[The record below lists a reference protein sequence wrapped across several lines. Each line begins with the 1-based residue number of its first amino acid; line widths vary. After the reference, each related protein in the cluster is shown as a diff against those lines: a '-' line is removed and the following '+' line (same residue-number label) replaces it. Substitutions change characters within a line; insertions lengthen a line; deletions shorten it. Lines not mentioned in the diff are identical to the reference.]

1 MANKHAKAKNL
12 RARALVSLVAIIV
25 VVAVCAYLGLCG
37 FGKGTMINYLKP
49 WGDAISLGLDLR
61 GGVYTVYQAENN
73 GDPDFD
79 TKMESTVSILTS
91 RLTRQ
96 GFTEATV
103 TRQGSDRIRV
113 EIPNVSDPNQILTII
128 GTPAQLYFV
137 DESGNNLMEGSMV
150 KNAQAAQDQDGKPCI
165 AFELTDEGAKIF
177 AEATAANLGKTISIT
192 LDGETISRATVN
204 TVIAGGKGEITGNFT
219 ADEAKNLATLILSG
233 ALPLNL
239 AQLEVSAISATLG
252 VEALDR
258 AIQAG
263 IIGVALVMLFML
275 FRYRLCGLVA
285 DIALTIYIMIVVLL
299 LALTGAQLT
308 LPGVAGIILGIG
320 MAVDANVV
328 IFERIREEVKN
339 GRPIGSAVRKG
350 FSNALSAIIDS
361 NVTTIIAAVVLY
373 AFGTGSVRG
382 FALTLGIGVATFSNQ
397 NLGAG
402 RRSRIWQSVKAA
414 LAIYFV
420 WWVFVMAFTFLLGG
434 AAIRGITGSTD
445 EVIISNALL
454 YLKISAPVIPPMAVL
469 VILRNMLQGIQ
480 HTVEPLLASGLE
492 LVGKVIFA
500 VWLVPVQGYRAVCF
514 CEPTTWVVCFV
525 FILLAVWRCRG
536 DLRDA
541 EKI

>member
-12 RARALVSLVAIIV
+12 RVRALVSLVAIIV

-61 GGVYTVYQAENN
+61 GGVYTVYQAEDN

-137 DESGNNLMEGSMV
+137 DESGNNLMEGGMV

-239 AQLEVSAISATLG
+239 TQLEVSAISATLG

-382 FALTLGIGVATFSNQ
+382 FALTLGIGVATS
-397 NLGAG
+397 LVTA
-402 RRSRIWQSVKAA
+402 
-414 LAIYFV
+414 
-420 WWVFVMAFTFLLGG
+420 VFVTHKLL
-434 AAIRGITGSTD
+434 D
-445 EVIISNALL
+445 
-454 YLKISAPVIPPMAVL
+454 
-469 VILRNMLQGIQ
+469 
-480 HTVEPLLASGLE
+480 
-492 LVGKVIFA
+492 IFA
-500 VWLVPVQGYRAVCF
+500 
-514 CEPTTWVVCFV
+514 
-525 FILLAVWRCRG
+525 
-536 DLRDA
+536 DLGI
-541 EKI
+541 KNQKLYV

>member
-1 MANKHAKAKNL
+1 MANKYAKAKNL

-137 DESGNNLMEGSMV
+137 DESGNNLMEGGMV

-239 AQLEVSAISATLG
+239 TQLEVSAISATLG

-361 NVTTIIAAVVLY
+361 NVTPIIAAVVLY

-382 FALTLGIGVATFSNQ
+382 FALTLGIGVATS
-397 NLGAG
+397 LVTA
-402 RRSRIWQSVKAA
+402 
-414 LAIYFV
+414 
-420 WWVFVMAFTFLLGG
+420 VFVTHKLL
-434 AAIRGITGSTD
+434 D
-445 EVIISNALL
+445 
-454 YLKISAPVIPPMAVL
+454 
-469 VILRNMLQGIQ
+469 
-480 HTVEPLLASGLE
+480 
-492 LVGKVIFA
+492 IFA
-500 VWLVPVQGYRAVCF
+500 
-514 CEPTTWVVCFV
+514 
-525 FILLAVWRCRG
+525 
-536 DLRDA
+536 DLGI
-541 EKI
+541 KNQKLYV

>member
-25 VVAVCAYLGLCG
+25 VVAICAYLGLCG

-61 GGVYTVYQAENN
+61 GGVYTVYQAEDN

-137 DESGNNLMEGSMV
+137 NESGNNLMEGSMV

-239 AQLEVSAISATLG
+239 TQLEVSAISATLG

-382 FALTLGIGVATFSNQ
+382 FALTLGIGVATS
-397 NLGAG
+397 LVTA
-402 RRSRIWQSVKAA
+402 
-414 LAIYFV
+414 
-420 WWVFVMAFTFLLGG
+420 VFVTHKLL
-434 AAIRGITGSTD
+434 D
-445 EVIISNALL
+445 
-454 YLKISAPVIPPMAVL
+454 
-469 VILRNMLQGIQ
+469 
-480 HTVEPLLASGLE
+480 
-492 LVGKVIFA
+492 IFA
-500 VWLVPVQGYRAVCF
+500 
-514 CEPTTWVVCFV
+514 
-525 FILLAVWRCRG
+525 
-536 DLRDA
+536 DLGI
-541 EKI
+541 KNQKLYV

>member
-1 MANKHAKAKNL
+1 MANKHAKAKNPRK
-12 RARALVSLVAIIV
+12 RAIVSLVATVV
-25 VVAVCAYLGLCG
+25 VVAVCAYLGLFG

-61 GGVYTVYQAENN
+61 GGVYTVYQAEDTD
-73 GDPDFD
+73 DPDFD
-79 TKMESTVSILTS
+79 AKMSSTVSILTS

-113 EIPNVSDPNQILTII
+113 EIPNVSDPNEILTII

-137 DESGNNLMEGSMV
+137 DESGNNLMEGAMV
-150 KNAQAAQDQDGKPCI
+150 KNASAAYDQDGKPCI
-165 AFELTDEGAKIF
+165 AFELNDEGAKIF

-239 AQLEVSAISATLG
+239 TQLEVSAISATLG

-263 IIGVALVMLFML
+263 IIGVILVMLFMI
-275 FRYRLCGLVA
+275 FRYRLCGVVA

-328 IFERIREEVKN
+328 IFERIREEVN
-339 GRPIGSAVRKG
+339 VGRPLGSAIRKG
-350 FSNALSAIIDS
+350 FSNALSAIVDS

-382 FALTLGIGVATFSNQ
+382 FALTLGIGVVTS
-397 NLGAG
+397 L
-402 RRSRIWQSVKAA
+402 
-414 LAIYFV
+414 
-420 WWVFVMAFTFLLGG
+420 FT
-434 AAIRGITGSTD
+434 A
-445 EVIISNALL
+445 
-454 YLKISAPVIPPMAVL
+454 
-469 VILRNMLQGIQ
+469 
-480 HTVEPLLASGLE
+480 
-492 LVGKVIFA
+492 
-500 VWLVPVQGYRAVCF
+500 
-514 CEPTTWVVCFV
+514 V
-525 FILLAVWRCRG
+525 FITHKLLDVFA
-536 DLRDA
+536 DLGIKNQKLYVR
-541 EKI
+541 

>member
-12 RARALVSLVAIIV
+12 RVRALVSLVAIIV

-37 FGKGTMINYLKP
+37 FGKGTMINFLKP

-137 DESGNNLMEGSMV
+137 DESGNNLMEGGMV

-239 AQLEVSAISATLG
+239 TQLEVSAISATLG

-382 FALTLGIGVATFSNQ
+382 FALTLGIGVATS
-397 NLGAG
+397 LVTA
-402 RRSRIWQSVKAA
+402 
-414 LAIYFV
+414 
-420 WWVFVMAFTFLLGG
+420 VFVTHKLL
-434 AAIRGITGSTD
+434 D
-445 EVIISNALL
+445 
-454 YLKISAPVIPPMAVL
+454 
-469 VILRNMLQGIQ
+469 
-480 HTVEPLLASGLE
+480 
-492 LVGKVIFA
+492 IFA
-500 VWLVPVQGYRAVCF
+500 
-514 CEPTTWVVCFV
+514 
-525 FILLAVWRCRG
+525 
-536 DLRDA
+536 DLGI
-541 EKI
+541 KNQKLYV

>member
-1 MANKHAKAKNL
+1 MANKHAKAKNPRT
-12 RARALVSLVAIIV
+12 RAVISLVAIIV
-25 VVAVCAYLGLCG
+25 VVAVCAYLGLFG

-61 GGVYTVYQAENN
+61 GGVYTVYQAEDN

-137 DESGNNLMEGSMV
+137 DEDGNNLMEGAMV

-239 AQLEVSAISATLG
+239 TQLEVSAKSATLG

-382 FALTLGIGVATFSNQ
+382 FALTLGIGVATS
-397 NLGAG
+397 LVTA
-402 RRSRIWQSVKAA
+402 
-414 LAIYFV
+414 
-420 WWVFVMAFTFLLGG
+420 VFVTHKLL
-434 AAIRGITGSTD
+434 D
-445 EVIISNALL
+445 
-454 YLKISAPVIPPMAVL
+454 
-469 VILRNMLQGIQ
+469 
-480 HTVEPLLASGLE
+480 
-492 LVGKVIFA
+492 IFA
-500 VWLVPVQGYRAVCF
+500 
-514 CEPTTWVVCFV
+514 
-525 FILLAVWRCRG
+525 
-536 DLRDA
+536 DLGV
-541 EKI
+541 KNQKLYV

>member
-25 VVAVCAYLGLCG
+25 VVAICAYLGLCG

-137 DESGNNLMEGSMV
+137 DESGSNLMEGSMV

-239 AQLEVSAISATLG
+239 TQLEVSAISATLG

-382 FALTLGIGVATFSNQ
+382 FALTLGIGVATS
-397 NLGAG
+397 LVTA
-402 RRSRIWQSVKAA
+402 
-414 LAIYFV
+414 
-420 WWVFVMAFTFLLGG
+420 VFVTHKLL
-434 AAIRGITGSTD
+434 D
-445 EVIISNALL
+445 
-454 YLKISAPVIPPMAVL
+454 
-469 VILRNMLQGIQ
+469 
-480 HTVEPLLASGLE
+480 
-492 LVGKVIFA
+492 IFA
-500 VWLVPVQGYRAVCF
+500 
-514 CEPTTWVVCFV
+514 
-525 FILLAVWRCRG
+525 
-536 DLRDA
+536 DLGI
-541 EKI
+541 KNQKLYV

>member
-137 DESGNNLMEGSMV
+137 DESGNNLMEGGMV

-239 AQLEVSAISATLG
+239 TQLEVSAISATLG

-382 FALTLGIGVATFSNQ
+382 FALTLGIGVATS
-397 NLGAG
+397 LVTA
-402 RRSRIWQSVKAA
+402 
-414 LAIYFV
+414 
-420 WWVFVMAFTFLLGG
+420 VFVTHKLL
-434 AAIRGITGSTD
+434 D
-445 EVIISNALL
+445 
-454 YLKISAPVIPPMAVL
+454 
-469 VILRNMLQGIQ
+469 
-480 HTVEPLLASGLE
+480 
-492 LVGKVIFA
+492 IFA
-500 VWLVPVQGYRAVCF
+500 
-514 CEPTTWVVCFV
+514 
-525 FILLAVWRCRG
+525 
-536 DLRDA
+536 DLGIKNR
-541 EKI
+541 KLYV

>member
-12 RARALVSLVAIIV
+12 RVRALVSLVAIIV

-137 DESGNNLMEGSMV
+137 DESGNNLMEGAMV

-192 LDGETISRATVN
+192 LDGENISRATVN

-239 AQLEVSAISATLG
+239 TQLEVSAISATLG

-382 FALTLGIGVATFSNQ
+382 FALTLGIGVATS
-397 NLGAG
+397 LVTA
-402 RRSRIWQSVKAA
+402 
-414 LAIYFV
+414 
-420 WWVFVMAFTFLLGG
+420 VFVTHKLL
-434 AAIRGITGSTD
+434 D
-445 EVIISNALL
+445 
-454 YLKISAPVIPPMAVL
+454 
-469 VILRNMLQGIQ
+469 
-480 HTVEPLLASGLE
+480 
-492 LVGKVIFA
+492 IFA
-500 VWLVPVQGYRAVCF
+500 
-514 CEPTTWVVCFV
+514 
-525 FILLAVWRCRG
+525 
-536 DLRDA
+536 DLGI
-541 EKI
+541 KNQKLYV

>member
-1 MANKHAKAKNL
+1 MANKHAKAKNPRI
-12 RARALVSLVAIIV
+12 RAVISLVAIVV
-25 VVAVCAYLGLCG
+25 VVAVCAYLGLFG

-61 GGVYTVYQAENN
+61 GGVYTVYQAEDN

-137 DESGNNLMEGSMV
+137 DEDGNNLMEGSMV

-239 AQLEVSAISATLG
+239 TQLEVSAISATLG

-263 IIGVALVMLFML
+263 VIGVILVMLFML

-328 IFERIREEVKN
+328 IFERIREEVKV
-339 GRPIGSAVRKG
+339 GRPIGSAVRTG

-382 FALTLGIGVATFSNQ
+382 FALTLGIGVATSLFT
-397 NLGAG
+397 A
-402 RRSRIWQSVKAA
+402 
-414 LAIYFV
+414 
-420 WWVFVMAFTFLLGG
+420 VFVTHKLL
-434 AAIRGITGSTD
+434 D
-445 EVIISNALL
+445 
-454 YLKISAPVIPPMAVL
+454 
-469 VILRNMLQGIQ
+469 
-480 HTVEPLLASGLE
+480 
-492 LVGKVIFA
+492 IFA
-500 VWLVPVQGYRAVCF
+500 DMGIKNQKLYV
-514 CEPTTWVVCFV
+514 
-525 FILLAVWRCRG
+525 
-536 DLRDA
+536 
-541 EKI
+541 

>member
-137 DESGNNLMEGSMV
+137 DESGNNLMEGGMV

-219 ADEAKNLATLILSG
+219 TDEAKNLATLILSG

-239 AQLEVSAISATLG
+239 TQLEVSAISATLG

-382 FALTLGIGVATFSNQ
+382 FALTLGIGVATS
-397 NLGAG
+397 LVTA
-402 RRSRIWQSVKAA
+402 
-414 LAIYFV
+414 
-420 WWVFVMAFTFLLGG
+420 VFVTHKLL
-434 AAIRGITGSTD
+434 D
-445 EVIISNALL
+445 
-454 YLKISAPVIPPMAVL
+454 
-469 VILRNMLQGIQ
+469 
-480 HTVEPLLASGLE
+480 
-492 LVGKVIFA
+492 IFA
-500 VWLVPVQGYRAVCF
+500 
-514 CEPTTWVVCFV
+514 
-525 FILLAVWRCRG
+525 
-536 DLRDA
+536 DLGI
-541 EKI
+541 KNQKLYV

>member
-1 MANKHAKAKNL
+1 MANKHAKAKNPRI
-12 RARALVSLVAIIV
+12 RAVISLVAIVV
-25 VVAVCAYLGLCG
+25 VVAVCAYLGLFG

-61 GGVYTVYQAENN
+61 GGVYTVYQAEDN

-137 DESGNNLMEGSMV
+137 DEDGNNLMEGSMV

-239 AQLEVSAISATLG
+239 TQLEVSAISATLG

-263 IIGVALVMLFML
+263 VIGVILVMLFML

-328 IFERIREEVKN
+328 IFERIREEVKV

-382 FALTLGIGVATFSNQ
+382 FALTLDIGVATSLFT
-397 NLGAG
+397 A
-402 RRSRIWQSVKAA
+402 
-414 LAIYFV
+414 
-420 WWVFVMAFTFLLGG
+420 VFVTHKLL
-434 AAIRGITGSTD
+434 D
-445 EVIISNALL
+445 
-454 YLKISAPVIPPMAVL
+454 
-469 VILRNMLQGIQ
+469 
-480 HTVEPLLASGLE
+480 
-492 LVGKVIFA
+492 IFA
-500 VWLVPVQGYRAVCF
+500 DMGIKNQKLYV
-514 CEPTTWVVCFV
+514 
-525 FILLAVWRCRG
+525 
-536 DLRDA
+536 
-541 EKI
+541 

>member
-1 MANKHAKAKNL
+1 MANKHAKAKNPRI
-12 RARALVSLVAIIV
+12 RAVISLVAIVV
-25 VVAVCAYLGLCG
+25 VVAVCAYLGLFG

-61 GGVYTVYQAENN
+61 GGVYTVYQAEDN

-137 DESGNNLMEGSMV
+137 DEDGNNLMEGSMV
-150 KNAQAAQDQDGKPCI
+150 KNAQVAQDQDGKPCI

-239 AQLEVSAISATLG
+239 TQLEVSAISATLG
-252 VEALDR
+252 VEALDS

-263 IIGVALVMLFML
+263 VIGVILVMLFML

-328 IFERIREEVKN
+328 IFERIREEVKV

-382 FALTLGIGVATFSNQ
+382 FALTLGIGVATSLFT
-397 NLGAG
+397 A
-402 RRSRIWQSVKAA
+402 
-414 LAIYFV
+414 
-420 WWVFVMAFTFLLGG
+420 VFVTHKLL
-434 AAIRGITGSTD
+434 D
-445 EVIISNALL
+445 
-454 YLKISAPVIPPMAVL
+454 
-469 VILRNMLQGIQ
+469 
-480 HTVEPLLASGLE
+480 
-492 LVGKVIFA
+492 IFA
-500 VWLVPVQGYRAVCF
+500 DMGIKNQKLYV
-514 CEPTTWVVCFV
+514 
-525 FILLAVWRCRG
+525 
-536 DLRDA
+536 
-541 EKI
+541 

>member
-12 RARALVSLVAIIV
+12 RVRALVSLVAIIV

-61 GGVYTVYQAENN
+61 GGVYTVYQAEDN

-137 DESGNNLMEGSMV
+137 DESGNNLMEGGMV

-239 AQLEVSAISATLG
+239 TQLEVSAISATLG

-263 IIGVALVMLFML
+263 VIGVILVMLFML

-328 IFERIREEVKN
+328 IFERIREEVKV

-382 FALTLGIGVATFSNQ
+382 FALTLGIGVATSLFT
-397 NLGAG
+397 A
-402 RRSRIWQSVKAA
+402 
-414 LAIYFV
+414 
-420 WWVFVMAFTFLLGG
+420 VFVTHKLL
-434 AAIRGITGSTD
+434 D
-445 EVIISNALL
+445 
-454 YLKISAPVIPPMAVL
+454 
-469 VILRNMLQGIQ
+469 
-480 HTVEPLLASGLE
+480 
-492 LVGKVIFA
+492 IFA
-500 VWLVPVQGYRAVCF
+500 DMGIKNQKLYV
-514 CEPTTWVVCFV
+514 
-525 FILLAVWRCRG
+525 
-536 DLRDA
+536 
-541 EKI
+541 

>member
-25 VVAVCAYLGLCG
+25 VVAICAYLGLCG

-49 WGDAISLGLDLR
+49 WADAISLGLDLR

-137 DESGNNLMEGSMV
+137 DESGNNLMEGGMV

-239 AQLEVSAISATLG
+239 TQLEVSAISATLG

-382 FALTLGIGVATFSNQ
+382 FALTLGIGVATS
-397 NLGAG
+397 LVTA
-402 RRSRIWQSVKAA
+402 
-414 LAIYFV
+414 
-420 WWVFVMAFTFLLGG
+420 VFVTHKLL
-434 AAIRGITGSTD
+434 D
-445 EVIISNALL
+445 
-454 YLKISAPVIPPMAVL
+454 
-469 VILRNMLQGIQ
+469 
-480 HTVEPLLASGLE
+480 
-492 LVGKVIFA
+492 IFA
-500 VWLVPVQGYRAVCF
+500 
-514 CEPTTWVVCFV
+514 
-525 FILLAVWRCRG
+525 
-536 DLRDA
+536 DLGI
-541 EKI
+541 KNQKLYV

>member
-137 DESGNNLMEGSMV
+137 DESGNNLMEGAMV

-239 AQLEVSAISATLG
+239 TQLEVSAISATLG

-263 IIGVALVMLFML
+263 LIGVALVMLFML

-382 FALTLGIGVATFSNQ
+382 FALTLGIGVATS
-397 NLGAG
+397 LVTA
-402 RRSRIWQSVKAA
+402 
-414 LAIYFV
+414 
-420 WWVFVMAFTFLLGG
+420 VFVTHKLL
-434 AAIRGITGSTD
+434 D
-445 EVIISNALL
+445 
-454 YLKISAPVIPPMAVL
+454 
-469 VILRNMLQGIQ
+469 
-480 HTVEPLLASGLE
+480 
-492 LVGKVIFA
+492 IFA
-500 VWLVPVQGYRAVCF
+500 
-514 CEPTTWVVCFV
+514 
-525 FILLAVWRCRG
+525 
-536 DLRDA
+536 DLGI
-541 EKI
+541 KNQKLYV

>member
-1 MANKHAKAKNL
+1 MANKHAKTKNL

-137 DESGNNLMEGSMV
+137 DESGNNLMEGGMV

-239 AQLEVSAISATLG
+239 TQLEVSAISATLG

-285 DIALTIYIMIVVLL
+285 DIALTIYILIVVLL

-382 FALTLGIGVATFSNQ
+382 FALTLGIGVATS
-397 NLGAG
+397 LVTA
-402 RRSRIWQSVKAA
+402 
-414 LAIYFV
+414 
-420 WWVFVMAFTFLLGG
+420 VFVTHKLL
-434 AAIRGITGSTD
+434 D
-445 EVIISNALL
+445 
-454 YLKISAPVIPPMAVL
+454 
-469 VILRNMLQGIQ
+469 
-480 HTVEPLLASGLE
+480 
-492 LVGKVIFA
+492 IFA
-500 VWLVPVQGYRAVCF
+500 
-514 CEPTTWVVCFV
+514 
-525 FILLAVWRCRG
+525 
-536 DLRDA
+536 DLGI
-541 EKI
+541 KNQKLYV

>member
-1 MANKHAKAKNL
+1 MANKHAKAKNPRI
-12 RARALVSLVAIIV
+12 RAVISLVAIVV
-25 VVAVCAYLGLCG
+25 VVAVCAYLGLFG

-61 GGVYTVYQAENN
+61 GGVYTVYQAEDN

-137 DESGNNLMEGSMV
+137 DEDSNNLMEGSMV

-239 AQLEVSAISATLG
+239 TQLEVSAISATLG

-263 IIGVALVMLFML
+263 VIGVILVMLFML

-328 IFERIREEVKN
+328 IFERIREEVKV

-382 FALTLGIGVATFSNQ
+382 FALTLGIGVATSLFT
-397 NLGAG
+397 A
-402 RRSRIWQSVKAA
+402 
-414 LAIYFV
+414 
-420 WWVFVMAFTFLLGG
+420 VFVTHKLL
-434 AAIRGITGSTD
+434 D
-445 EVIISNALL
+445 
-454 YLKISAPVIPPMAVL
+454 
-469 VILRNMLQGIQ
+469 
-480 HTVEPLLASGLE
+480 
-492 LVGKVIFA
+492 IFA
-500 VWLVPVQGYRAVCF
+500 DMGIKNQKLYV
-514 CEPTTWVVCFV
+514 
-525 FILLAVWRCRG
+525 
-536 DLRDA
+536 
-541 EKI
+541 

>member
-1 MANKHAKAKNL
+1 MANKHAKAKNPRI
-12 RARALVSLVAIIV
+12 RAVISLVAIVV
-25 VVAVCAYLGLCG
+25 VVAVCAYLGLFG

-61 GGVYTVYQAENN
+61 GGVYTVYQAEDN

-137 DESGNNLMEGSMV
+137 DEDGNNLMEGSMV

-239 AQLEVSAISATLG
+239 TQLEVSAISATLG

-263 IIGVALVMLFML
+263 VIGVILVMLFML

-328 IFERIREEVKN
+328 IFERIREEVKV
-339 GRPIGSAVRKG
+339 GRPIGSAVREG

-382 FALTLGIGVATFSNQ
+382 FALTLGIGVATSLFT
-397 NLGAG
+397 A
-402 RRSRIWQSVKAA
+402 
-414 LAIYFV
+414 
-420 WWVFVMAFTFLLGG
+420 VFVTHKLL
-434 AAIRGITGSTD
+434 D
-445 EVIISNALL
+445 
-454 YLKISAPVIPPMAVL
+454 
-469 VILRNMLQGIQ
+469 
-480 HTVEPLLASGLE
+480 
-492 LVGKVIFA
+492 IFA
-500 VWLVPVQGYRAVCF
+500 DMGIKNQKLYV
-514 CEPTTWVVCFV
+514 
-525 FILLAVWRCRG
+525 
-536 DLRDA
+536 
-541 EKI
+541 

>member
-12 RARALVSLVAIIV
+12 RVRALVSLVAIVV
-25 VVAVCAYLGLCG
+25 VVAVCAYLGLFG

-113 EIPNVSDPNQILTII
+113 EIPNESDPNQILTII

-137 DESGNNLMEGSMV
+137 DESGNNLMEGGMV

-239 AQLEVSAISATLG
+239 TQLEVSAISATLG

-382 FALTLGIGVATFSNQ
+382 FALTLGIGVATS
-397 NLGAG
+397 LVTA
-402 RRSRIWQSVKAA
+402 
-414 LAIYFV
+414 
-420 WWVFVMAFTFLLGG
+420 VFVTHKLL
-434 AAIRGITGSTD
+434 D
-445 EVIISNALL
+445 
-454 YLKISAPVIPPMAVL
+454 
-469 VILRNMLQGIQ
+469 
-480 HTVEPLLASGLE
+480 
-492 LVGKVIFA
+492 IFA
-500 VWLVPVQGYRAVCF
+500 
-514 CEPTTWVVCFV
+514 
-525 FILLAVWRCRG
+525 
-536 DLRDA
+536 DLGI
-541 EKI
+541 KNQKLYV

>member
-1 MANKHAKAKNL
+1 MANKHAKAKNPRI
-12 RARALVSLVAIIV
+12 RAVISLVAIVV
-25 VVAVCAYLGLCG
+25 VVAVCAYLGLFG

-61 GGVYTVYQAENN
+61 GGVYTVYQAEDN
-73 GDPDFD
+73 GDPGFD

-137 DESGNNLMEGSMV
+137 DEDGNNLMEGSMV

-239 AQLEVSAISATLG
+239 TQLEVSAISATLG

-263 IIGVALVMLFML
+263 VIGVILVMLFML

-328 IFERIREEVKN
+328 IFERIREEVKV

-382 FALTLGIGVATFSNQ
+382 FALTLGIGVATSLFT
-397 NLGAG
+397 A
-402 RRSRIWQSVKAA
+402 
-414 LAIYFV
+414 
-420 WWVFVMAFTFLLGG
+420 VFVTHKLL
-434 AAIRGITGSTD
+434 D
-445 EVIISNALL
+445 
-454 YLKISAPVIPPMAVL
+454 
-469 VILRNMLQGIQ
+469 
-480 HTVEPLLASGLE
+480 
-492 LVGKVIFA
+492 IFA
-500 VWLVPVQGYRAVCF
+500 DMGIKNQKLYV
-514 CEPTTWVVCFV
+514 
-525 FILLAVWRCRG
+525 
-536 DLRDA
+536 
-541 EKI
+541 

>member
-1 MANKHAKAKNL
+1 MANKHAKAKNPRI
-12 RARALVSLVAIIV
+12 RAVISLVAIVV
-25 VVAVCAYLGLCG
+25 VVAVCAYLGLFG

-61 GGVYTVYQAENN
+61 GGVYTVYQAEDN

-137 DESGNNLMEGSMV
+137 DEDGNNLMEGSMV

-239 AQLEVSAISATLG
+239 TQLEVSAISATLG

-299 LALTGAQLT
+299 PALTGAQLT

-382 FALTLGIGVATFSNQ
+382 FALTLGIGVATS
-397 NLGAG
+397 LVTA
-402 RRSRIWQSVKAA
+402 
-414 LAIYFV
+414 
-420 WWVFVMAFTFLLGG
+420 VFVTHKLL
-434 AAIRGITGSTD
+434 D
-445 EVIISNALL
+445 
-454 YLKISAPVIPPMAVL
+454 
-469 VILRNMLQGIQ
+469 
-480 HTVEPLLASGLE
+480 
-492 LVGKVIFA
+492 IFA
-500 VWLVPVQGYRAVCF
+500 
-514 CEPTTWVVCFV
+514 
-525 FILLAVWRCRG
+525 
-536 DLRDA
+536 DLGIKNQKLYVR
-541 EKI
+541 

>member
-25 VVAVCAYLGLCG
+25 VVAICAYLGLCG

-150 KNAQAAQDQDGKPCI
+150 KNEQAAQDQDGKPCI

-239 AQLEVSAISATLG
+239 TQLEVSAISATLG

-382 FALTLGIGVATFSNQ
+382 FALTLGIGVATS
-397 NLGAG
+397 LVTA
-402 RRSRIWQSVKAA
+402 
-414 LAIYFV
+414 
-420 WWVFVMAFTFLLGG
+420 VFVTHKLL
-434 AAIRGITGSTD
+434 D
-445 EVIISNALL
+445 
-454 YLKISAPVIPPMAVL
+454 
-469 VILRNMLQGIQ
+469 
-480 HTVEPLLASGLE
+480 
-492 LVGKVIFA
+492 IFA
-500 VWLVPVQGYRAVCF
+500 
-514 CEPTTWVVCFV
+514 
-525 FILLAVWRCRG
+525 
-536 DLRDA
+536 DLGI
-541 EKI
+541 KNQKLYV

>member
-1 MANKHAKAKNL
+1 MANKHAKAKNPRI
-12 RARALVSLVAIIV
+12 RAVISLVAIVV
-25 VVAVCAYLGLCG
+25 VVAVCAYLGLFG

-61 GGVYTVYQAENN
+61 GGVYTVYQAEDN

-137 DESGNNLMEGSMV
+137 DEDGNNLMEGSMV

-204 TVIAGGKGEITGNFT
+204 TVIAGGKGEITRNFT

-239 AQLEVSAISATLG
+239 TQLEVSAISATLG

-263 IIGVALVMLFML
+263 VIGVILVMLFML

-328 IFERIREEVKN
+328 IFERIREEVKV

-382 FALTLGIGVATFSNQ
+382 FALTLGIGVATSLFT
-397 NLGAG
+397 A
-402 RRSRIWQSVKAA
+402 
-414 LAIYFV
+414 
-420 WWVFVMAFTFLLGG
+420 VFVTHKLL
-434 AAIRGITGSTD
+434 D
-445 EVIISNALL
+445 
-454 YLKISAPVIPPMAVL
+454 
-469 VILRNMLQGIQ
+469 
-480 HTVEPLLASGLE
+480 
-492 LVGKVIFA
+492 IFA
-500 VWLVPVQGYRAVCF
+500 DMGIKNQKLYV
-514 CEPTTWVVCFV
+514 
-525 FILLAVWRCRG
+525 
-536 DLRDA
+536 
-541 EKI
+541 

>member
-49 WGDAISLGLDLR
+49 WSDAISLGLDLR

-137 DESGNNLMEGSMV
+137 DESGNNLMEGGMV

-204 TVIAGGKGEITGNFT
+204 SVIAGGKGEITGNFT

-239 AQLEVSAISATLG
+239 TQLEVSAISATLG

-382 FALTLGIGVATFSNQ
+382 FALTLGIGVATS
-397 NLGAG
+397 LVTA
-402 RRSRIWQSVKAA
+402 
-414 LAIYFV
+414 
-420 WWVFVMAFTFLLGG
+420 VFVTHKLL
-434 AAIRGITGSTD
+434 D
-445 EVIISNALL
+445 
-454 YLKISAPVIPPMAVL
+454 
-469 VILRNMLQGIQ
+469 
-480 HTVEPLLASGLE
+480 
-492 LVGKVIFA
+492 IFA
-500 VWLVPVQGYRAVCF
+500 
-514 CEPTTWVVCFV
+514 
-525 FILLAVWRCRG
+525 
-536 DLRDA
+536 DLGI
-541 EKI
+541 KNQKLYV

>member
-12 RARALVSLVAIIV
+12 RARALVSLVAIVV
-25 VVAVCAYLGLCG
+25 VVAICAYLGLCG

-239 AQLEVSAISATLG
+239 TQLEVSAISATLG

-263 IIGVALVMLFML
+263 VIGVILVMLFML

-328 IFERIREEVKN
+328 IFERIREEVKV

-382 FALTLGIGVATFSNQ
+382 FALTLGIGVATSLFT
-397 NLGAG
+397 A
-402 RRSRIWQSVKAA
+402 
-414 LAIYFV
+414 
-420 WWVFVMAFTFLLGG
+420 VFVTHKLL
-434 AAIRGITGSTD
+434 D
-445 EVIISNALL
+445 
-454 YLKISAPVIPPMAVL
+454 
-469 VILRNMLQGIQ
+469 
-480 HTVEPLLASGLE
+480 
-492 LVGKVIFA
+492 IFA
-500 VWLVPVQGYRAVCF
+500 DMGIKNQKLYV
-514 CEPTTWVVCFV
+514 
-525 FILLAVWRCRG
+525 
-536 DLRDA
+536 
-541 EKI
+541 

>member
-12 RARALVSLVAIIV
+12 RVRALVSLVAIIV

-137 DESGNNLMEGSMV
+137 DESGNNLMEGGMV

-239 AQLEVSAISATLG
+239 TQLEVSAISATLG

-382 FALTLGIGVATFSNQ
+382 FALTLGIGVATS
-397 NLGAG
+397 LVTA
-402 RRSRIWQSVKAA
+402 
-414 LAIYFV
+414 
-420 WWVFVMAFTFLLGG
+420 VFVTHKLL
-434 AAIRGITGSTD
+434 D
-445 EVIISNALL
+445 
-454 YLKISAPVIPPMAVL
+454 
-469 VILRNMLQGIQ
+469 
-480 HTVEPLLASGLE
+480 
-492 LVGKVIFA
+492 IFA
-500 VWLVPVQGYRAVCF
+500 
-514 CEPTTWVVCFV
+514 
-525 FILLAVWRCRG
+525 
-536 DLRDA
+536 DLGI
-541 EKI
+541 KKQKLYV

>member
-137 DESGNNLMEGSMV
+137 DESGNNLMEGGMV

-239 AQLEVSAISATLG
+239 TQLEVSAISATLG

-373 AFGTGSVRG
+373 AFGTGFVRG
-382 FALTLGIGVATFSNQ
+382 FALTLGIGVATS
-397 NLGAG
+397 LVTA
-402 RRSRIWQSVKAA
+402 
-414 LAIYFV
+414 
-420 WWVFVMAFTFLLGG
+420 VFVTHKLL
-434 AAIRGITGSTD
+434 D
-445 EVIISNALL
+445 
-454 YLKISAPVIPPMAVL
+454 
-469 VILRNMLQGIQ
+469 
-480 HTVEPLLASGLE
+480 
-492 LVGKVIFA
+492 IFA
-500 VWLVPVQGYRAVCF
+500 
-514 CEPTTWVVCFV
+514 
-525 FILLAVWRCRG
+525 
-536 DLRDA
+536 DLGI
-541 EKI
+541 KNQKLYV

>member
-137 DESGNNLMEGSMV
+137 DESGNNLMEGGMV

-219 ADEAKNLATLILSG
+219 AGEAKNLATLILSG

-239 AQLEVSAISATLG
+239 TQLEVSAISATLG

-382 FALTLGIGVATFSNQ
+382 FALTLGIGVATS
-397 NLGAG
+397 LVTA
-402 RRSRIWQSVKAA
+402 
-414 LAIYFV
+414 
-420 WWVFVMAFTFLLGG
+420 VFVTHKLL
-434 AAIRGITGSTD
+434 D
-445 EVIISNALL
+445 
-454 YLKISAPVIPPMAVL
+454 
-469 VILRNMLQGIQ
+469 
-480 HTVEPLLASGLE
+480 
-492 LVGKVIFA
+492 IFA
-500 VWLVPVQGYRAVCF
+500 
-514 CEPTTWVVCFV
+514 
-525 FILLAVWRCRG
+525 
-536 DLRDA
+536 DLGI
-541 EKI
+541 KNQKLYV